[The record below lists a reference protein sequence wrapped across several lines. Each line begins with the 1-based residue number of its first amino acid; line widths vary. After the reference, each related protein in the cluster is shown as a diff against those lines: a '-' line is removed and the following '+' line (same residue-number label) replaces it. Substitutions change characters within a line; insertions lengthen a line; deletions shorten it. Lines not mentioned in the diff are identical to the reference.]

1 MFFTIV
7 FLLLYDNKYVSD
19 LSLFGVGDDSL
30 TNSFQERDDDAI
42 QITPKYLLEV
52 LIGSVTRSRVKKL
65 KYTFNEIIQ
74 SILIKM
80 NFNKVTTS
88 TSDDQII
95 LNIIYV

>member
-1 MFFTIV
+1 M
-7 FLLLYDNKYVSD
+7 
-19 LSLFGVGDDSL
+19 FGVGDDSL
-30 TNSFQERDDDAI
+30 TNSFEERDDDAI

-52 LIGSVTRSRVKKL
+52 PIRPITRSRVKKL

-74 SILIKM
+74 SILVKM
-80 NFNKVTTS
+80 NFNEATTS

>member
-1 MFFTIV
+1 LFF
-7 FLLLYDNKYVSD
+7 LLYDNKYVSD
-19 LSLFGVGDDSL
+19 LSLFDVGDDSL
-30 TNSFQERDDDAI
+30 TNSFEERDDDAI

-52 LIGSVTRSRVKKL
+52 PIRPITRSRVKKL

-74 SILIKM
+74 SILVKM
-80 NFNKVTTS
+80 NFNEATTS

>member
-1 MFFTIV
+1 MF
-7 FLLLYDNKYVSD
+7 D
-19 LSLFGVGDDSL
+19 VGDDSL
-30 TNSFQERDDDAI
+30 TNSFEERDDDAI

-52 LIGSVTRSRVKKL
+52 PIRPITRSRVKKL

-74 SILIKM
+74 SILVKM
-80 NFNKVTTS
+80 NFNEATTS

>member
-1 MFFTIV
+1 
-7 FLLLYDNKYVSD
+7 
-19 LSLFGVGDDSL
+19 LFDVGDDSL
-30 TNSFQERDDDAI
+30 TNSFEERDDDAI

-52 LIGSVTRSRVKKL
+52 PIRPITRSRVKKL

-74 SILIKM
+74 SILVKM
-80 NFNKVTTS
+80 NFNEATTS